1 LRDLRRGRR
10 VGDEHA
16 KHAPKQTPIMKTSS
30 FKNTLAFLALSGA
43 ILLSPPM
50 ARSQAPA
57 EKPASDPP
65 PLEEPRIRL
74 DIKQGDIRLGR
85 STVKPATVANVIKD
99 LSDQAPH
106 ADFVLS
112 PGVAEIV
119 VSNLTLRSADLRGA
133 LQAIGAATGNKVRVL
148 PLGERN
154 LYALTLGE
162 AARPEKSLEA
172 FNLSP
177 VLDSLGPRDSKAVA
191 HQVEEITQFILATI
205 KNFDQRTKQ
214 ERGNP
219 LVSFHPGTGLL
230 VVIGH
235 PEQLEIV
242 SKIVQALNAPVR
254 SGAPARPE
262 NVEATPKNKST
273 ADPRPTT
280 P

>member
-1 LRDLRRGRR
+1 MQDMLQDTR
-10 VGDEHA
+10 
-16 KHAPKQTPIMKTSS
+16 PKQTPIMKTCS

-43 ILLSPPM
+43 ILLSLPM

-57 EKPASDPP
+57 EKPASDSP

-74 DIKQGDIRLGR
+74 DIKQGDMRLGR
-85 STVKPATVANVIKD
+85 STVKPATVANVIEN
-99 LSDQAPH
+99 LRDQAIH

-119 VSNLTLRSADLRGA
+119 VSNLALRSADLRGA
-133 LQAIGAATGNKVRVL
+133 LEAIGAATGNKVRVF
-148 PLGERN
+148 PLGEERN
-154 LYALTLGE
+154 IYALNLGQ
-162 AARPEKSLEA
+162 APRPEKSLEA

-191 HQVEEITQFILATI
+191 QQVEEITQFILATI

-214 ERGNP
+214 ERGTP

-262 NVEATPKNKST
+262 NVEATPKSKST
-273 ADPRPTT
+273 SDPRPTT

>member
-1 LRDLRRGRR
+1 
-10 VGDEHA
+10 
-16 KHAPKQTPIMKTSS
+16 MKASS

-43 ILLSPPM
+43 IWLSPPM

-57 EKPASDPP
+57 EKPASDSP

-74 DIKQGDIRLGR
+74 DIKQGDIKQGR
-85 STVKPATVANVIKD
+85 STAKPATVANVIEN
-99 LSDQAPH
+99 LRDQAIH

-119 VSNLTLRSADLRGA
+119 VSNLTLRSADLRSA
-133 LQAIGAATGNKVRVL
+133 LQAIGAATGDKLRVF

-154 LYALTLGE
+154 LYALNLGQ
-162 AARPEKSLEA
+162 APRPEKSLEA

-191 HQVEEITQFILATI
+191 QQVEEITQFILATI

-214 ERGNP
+214 ERGTP
-219 LVSFHPGTGLL
+219 LVSFHAGTGLL
-230 VVIGH
+230 LVIGH

-242 SKIVQALNAPVR
+242 SKIVQALNAPLR
-254 SGAPARPE
+254 SGAPARTE
-262 NVEATPKNKST
+262 NVEATPKSKST
-273 ADPRPTT
+273 SDPRPMT